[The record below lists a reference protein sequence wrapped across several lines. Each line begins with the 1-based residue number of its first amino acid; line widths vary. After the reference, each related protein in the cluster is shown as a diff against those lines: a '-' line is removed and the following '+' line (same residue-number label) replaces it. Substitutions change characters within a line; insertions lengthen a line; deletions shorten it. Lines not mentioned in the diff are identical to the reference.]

1 MVYNQGQLNKIIME
15 FIGRVRYRH
24 ALKRAYLYGSYARGT
39 ARPDSDID
47 LALVFEHLDESRVFD
62 EAFEVFHEAQEFNPD
77 IEPLCFQEDKFET
90 ASTPIIE
97 VIRKD
102 GIRII

>member
-1 MVYNQGQLNKIIME
+1 MVYSKDQLYELINE
-15 FIGRVRYRH
+15 FVQRVRTRH

-39 ARPDSDID
+39 AHPGSDID
-47 LALVFEHLDESRVFD
+47 IALIFNHLDHVGVFD

-77 IEPLCFQEDKFET
+77 IEPVCFEEEEFD
-90 ASTPIIE
+90 AALAPIAHI
-97 VIRKD
+97 IRRE